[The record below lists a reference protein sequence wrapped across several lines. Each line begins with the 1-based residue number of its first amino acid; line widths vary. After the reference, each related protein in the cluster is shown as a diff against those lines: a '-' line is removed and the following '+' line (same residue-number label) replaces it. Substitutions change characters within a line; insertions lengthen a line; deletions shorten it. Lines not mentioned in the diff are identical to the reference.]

1 MSSITKFKKL
11 GLGLPIL
18 QVCEEE
24 EFTTPT
30 EIQQKAI
37 PIVLSGKDVI
47 GEAATGSGKTLAFAA
62 GIIHKTEKG
71 QGLQSL
77 VITPTRELAHQ
88 VAEMVQKLAKYKP
101 MRIITVYGGVSINP
115 QIRELRKA
123 DVVIGT
129 PGRLLDHIFR
139 GSIKFNRIKILVLDE
154 ADRLLDMGFLPDV
167 EKIINKLPEY
177 RQTMLFSATIAAEV
191 NRLAQKYMHN
201 PIDVEAESF
210 VDPKKLTQFYYTT
223 QDSLKFSLLVHLMK
237 QDKTKG
243 LTMIFCNTR
252 KYSDILA
259 TNLLAS
265 SIQAVALHGGFTQHD
280 RARRLR
286 QFQEK
291 KYKVLV
297 ATDVAARGLDIKG
310 VTRIYNYDLPEN
322 RKQYIHR
329 IGRTARAGN
338 DGKAITVVS
347 QRDNEKFYYLFRD
360 NRYGIQKMDAPFV
373 KRIQTPRNQS
383 SSSQNRGRSG
393 NRSFRGSRGSRGSR
407 DSRGSSRE
415 RSRPKR
421 DNALRYSV

>member
-1 MSSITKFKKL
+1 MSSTTKFKNL
-11 GLGLPIL
+11 GIITPIL

-30 EIQQKAI
+30 EIQEKSI
-37 PIVLSGKDVI
+37 PLVLSGKDVI

-77 VITPTRELAHQ
+77 VITPTRELAQQ
-88 VAEMVQKLAKYKP
+88 VSEMIQMLAKYKP
-101 MRIITVYGGVSINP
+101 MRITTVYGGVSITP
-115 QIRELRKA
+115 QIRDLRKA

-129 PGRLLDHIFR
+129 PGRLLDHISR

-167 EKIINKLPEY
+167 EKIISKLPEY
-177 RQTMLFSATIAAEV
+177 RQTLLFSATIATEV
-191 NRLAQKYMHN
+191 SNLAQRYMHN
-201 PIDVEAESF
+201 PIDIEAESY
-210 VDPKKLTQFYYTT
+210 VDPNKLTQFYYTT
-223 QDSLKFSLLVHLMK
+223 QDSLKFSLLAHLMK
-237 QDKTKG
+237 QEKSKG
-243 LTMIFCNTR
+243 LSMVFCNTR
-252 KYSDILA
+252 KYADILA

-265 SIQAVALHGGFTQHD
+265 NIQAVALHGGFSQHE
-280 RARRLR
+280 RSRRLR

-297 ATDVAARGLDIKG
+297 ATDVAARGLDIQG
-310 VTRIYNYDLPEN
+310 VTTIYNYDLPESQ
-322 RKQYIHR
+322 KAYIHR

-347 QRDNEKFYYLFRD
+347 QRDNEKFYFLFRD
-360 NRYGIQKMDAPFV
+360 NRYGIKKMDAPFV
-373 KRIQTPRNQS
+373 TRIQTPRGNRAPS
-383 SSSQNRGRSG
+383 TSSQRFG
-393 NRSFRGSRGSRGSR
+393 NRGSR
-407 DSRGSSRE
+407 DFRGSRGSSRE

-421 DNALRYSV
+421 DSALRYSV

>member
-1 MSSITKFKKL
+1 MSSTTKFKKL
-11 GLGLPIL
+11 GLNLPIL

-30 EIQQKAI
+30 EIQEKAI
-37 PIVLSGKDVI
+37 PYVLSGKDVI

-115 QIRELRKA
+115 QIKDLRKA
-123 DVVIGT
+123 DVVIAT
-129 PGRLLDHIFR
+129 PGRLLDHISR

-177 RQTMLFSATIAAEV
+177 RQTMLFSATIATEV
-191 NRLAQKYMHN
+191 SNLAQRYMHN
-201 PIDVEAESF
+201 PIDIEAESY
-210 VDPKKLTQFYYTT
+210 VDPRKLTQFYYTT
-223 QDSLKFSLLVHLMK
+223 QDSLKFSLLVHLLK

-252 KYSDILA
+252 HYSDILA

-265 SIQAVALHGGFTQHD
+265 NLQAVALHGGFTQHD

-291 KYKVLV
+291 KYKILV
-297 ATDVAARGLDIKG
+297 ATDVAARGLDIQG
-310 VTRIYNYDLPEN
+310 VTTIYNYDLPEG

-347 QRDNEKFYYLFRD
+347 QRDNEKFYFLFRD
-360 NRYGIQKMDAPFV
+360 NRNGIQKKEAPFV
-373 KRIQTPRNQS
+373 KRIQTPRRS
-383 SSSQNRGRSG
+383 SSSSRGNG
-393 NRSFRGSRGSRGSR
+393 NRNSRGARDSRGPR
-407 DSRGSSRE
+407 GSRGSSRE

-421 DNALRYSV
+421 NSALRYSV

>member
-1 MSSITKFKKL
+1 
-11 GLGLPIL
+11 
-18 QVCEEE
+18 
-24 EFTTPT
+24 
-30 EIQQKAI
+30 
-37 PIVLSGKDVI
+37 
-47 GEAATGSGKTLAFAA
+47 
-62 GIIHKTEKG
+62 
-71 QGLQSL
+71 
-77 VITPTRELAHQ
+77 AHQ
-88 VAEMVQKLAKYKP
+88 VAEMIQKLAKYKP
-101 MRIITVYGGVSINP
+101 MRITTIYGGVSINP
-115 QIRELRKA
+115 QIKDLRKA

-129 PGRLLDHIFR
+129 PGRLLDHISR

-177 RQTMLFSATIAAEV
+177 RQTMLFSATIATEV
-191 NRLAQKYMHN
+191 SNLAQRYMHN
-201 PIDVEAESF
+201 PIDVEAESY

-223 QDSLKFSLLVHLMK
+223 QDSLKFSLLVHVMK

-243 LTMIFCNTR
+243 LTMVFCNTR
-252 KYSDILA
+252 RYADILS
-259 TNLLAS
+259 TNLQAS
-265 SIQAVALHGGFTQHD
+265 NIQAVALHGGFTQHD

-297 ATDVAARGLDIKG
+297 ATDVAARGLDIQG
-310 VTRIYNYDLPEN
+310 VTRIYNYDLPES

-329 IGRTARAGN
+329 IGRTARAGK

-360 NRYGIQKMDAPFV
+360 NRYGLQKLDAPFV
-373 KRIQTPRNQS
+373 NRIQTPR
-383 SSSQNRGRSG
+383 G
-393 NRSFRGSRGSRGSR
+393 NRSPSQSYSKGRNGNRGSRGSR

-421 DNALRYSV
+421 NSALRYSV

>member
-1 MSSITKFKKL
+1 MSSTTKFKKL
-11 GLGLPIL
+11 GLNLPIL

-30 EIQQKAI
+30 EIQEKAI
-37 PIVLSGKDVI
+37 PYVLSGKDVI

-88 VAEMVQKLAKYKP
+88 VAEMIQKLAKYKP
-101 MRIITVYGGVSINP
+101 MRITEIYGGVSINP
-115 QIRELRKA
+115 QIKDLRKA

-129 PGRLLDHIFR
+129 PGRLLDHISR

-177 RQTMLFSATIAAEV
+177 RQTMLFSATIATEV
-191 NRLAQKYMHN
+191 SNLAQRYMHN
-201 PIDVEAESF
+201 PVDIEAESY
-210 VDPKKLTQFYYTT
+210 VDPRKLTQFYYTT

-252 KYSDILA
+252 HYADILA

-265 SIQAVALHGGFTQHD
+265 NLQAVALHGGFTQHD
-280 RARRLR
+280 RSRRLR

-291 KYKVLV
+291 KYKILV
-297 ATDVAARGLDIKG
+297 ATDVAARGLDIQG
-310 VTRIYNYDLPEN
+310 VTTIYNYDLPEG

-338 DGKAITVVS
+338 DGKAITIVS
-347 QRDNEKFYYLFRD
+347 QRDNEKFYFLFRD
-360 NRYGIQKMDAPFV
+360 NRNGIQKKEAPFV
-373 KRIQTPRNQS
+373 KRIQTPRRPS
-383 SSSQNRGRSG
+383 SRGNG
-393 NRSFRGSRGSRGSR
+393 NRNSRGARDSRGSRGA
-407 DSRGSSRE
+407 RGSSRE

-421 DNALRYSV
+421 NSALRYSV